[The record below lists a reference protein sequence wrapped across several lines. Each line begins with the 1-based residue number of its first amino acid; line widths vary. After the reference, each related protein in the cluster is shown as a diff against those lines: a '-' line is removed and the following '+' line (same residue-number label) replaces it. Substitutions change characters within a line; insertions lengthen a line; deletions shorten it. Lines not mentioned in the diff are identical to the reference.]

1 MSLRAGG
8 GLAAPERSG
17 HGLGLGRD
25 GFDLE
30 GGLRG
35 DGAEAA
41 GGEGRGTAEER
52 EGCALAK

>member
-41 GGEGRGTAEER
+41 GGEGRGTSEER
-52 EGCALAK
+52 EG